1 MYLSSKF
8 LFPLHANAPFLNSHI
23 FLLPVLNQINW
34 PNIWNKHH
42 FYAVKSWTFTVF
54 CFPHALSCEYMS
66 GLWRLYIKWFST
78 HNVLRNKT
86 THAKKRTIYEKS
98 CLLVLILK
106 KIVDVYDKFHVLVM
120 AIQYTPDYLR
130 IFFICLNVVHGSF
143 TNIYTIDCFINCL
156 KNELERSAHFVECAD

>member
-1 MYLSSKF
+1 MLSNREHSQYSVSRTLCHVSICLVYEDYIF
-8 LFPLHANAPFLNSHI
+8 DHFPL
-23 FLLPVLNQINW
+23 
-34 PNIWNKHH
+34 K
-42 FYAVKSWTFTVF
+42 
-54 CFPHALSCEYMS
+54 C
-66 GLWRLYIKWFST
+66 
-78 HNVLRNKT
+78 VLRCKT
-86 THAKKRTIYEKS
+86 MHAKKHTNKRITYIYEKS

-156 KNELERSAHFVECAD
+156 KNELERSAHFVE